1 MYIRKAI
8 ARSMLVC
15 AALSGCVP
23 MQPFNS
29 ALSGKQSLSSK
40 ADLRRAWGRPTDIRF
55 TPDAEEIWEYARG
68 PMGRQTFIAR
78 IGRDGRVLDVKQV
91 LTEAHIAQLR
101 AGYSTSAQVRALL
114 GRPGDVAFYSGT
126 GAEVWEYR
134 ILDDASRTARIL
146 VQYDG
151 DGVVREIGKI
161 VDTPGGVQGHARD
174 AGKGDG
180 KSH

>member
-1 MYIRKAI
+1 
-8 ARSMLVC
+8 
-15 AALSGCVP
+15 
-23 MQPFNS
+23 MQTFNSTLLTTFAS
-29 ALSGKQSLSSK
+29 ALSGK

-68 PMGRQTFIAR
+68 PMGRQTFMAR
-78 IGRDGRVLDVKQV
+78 IGRDGRIIEIEQV
-91 LTEAHIAQLR
+91 LTEAHVAQLR
-101 AGYSTSAQVRALL
+101 PGYSTSAQVRALL

-146 VQYDG
+146 IQLDPDG
-151 DGVVREIGKI
+151 IVTEIGKQ

-174 AGKGDG
+174 SG
-180 KSH
+180 KSGGKSR